1 VRKGSTDAE
10 LVRVRVLVRGRVQ
23 GVGFRQS
30 VAARAGSLGI
40 AGSVANLPDGSVEA
54 VFEGPRDRVE
64 SMIEWCRRGPPGA
77 AVGQIDERAEAPV
90 GEQGFRVAFAQRP
103 HG

>member
-1 VRKGSTDAE
+1 M
-10 LVRVRVLVRGRVQ
+10 LVRGRVQ

-30 VAARAGSLGI
+30 VAARARSLGV

-64 SMIEWCRRGPPGA
+64 SMVEWCRRGPPGA
-77 AVGQIDERAEAPV
+77 AVRQVDERAEAPL
-90 GEQGFRVAFAQRP
+90 GEREFRVAFA
-103 HG
+103 

>member
-1 VRKGSTDAE
+1 
-10 LVRVRVLVRGRVQ
+10 VLVRGRVQ

-30 VAARAGSLGI
+30 LAARARSLGI

-77 AVGQIDERAEAPV
+77 DVREVEEVREPPS
-90 GEQGFRVAFAQRP
+90 GELEFRIAFAQRP
-103 HG
+103 LG